1 MKRHHNVTL
10 DTSAALV
17 VIPFLSMPSVPSQ
30 ADFLVVGAG
39 VAGLRAAIDLAAA
52 GSVTVLAKREVADSN
67 TQWAQGGIA
76 AALSDEDEISL
87 HLQDTLQA
95 GDGLCNPE
103 AAKVLVEDAPRRIE
117 ELIQWGTEFDRQG
130 TKLTF
135 GREGAHSRNRI
146 LHAHGDSTGREILR
160 ALYAKAKTLKN
171 ISVMEFEF
179 STDLIVEEGRVNGIH
194 LITEKGQQQRMSAS
208 AVLLATGGLGQL
220 YRNTTNPSVATGD
233 GVAMA
238 FRAGAEVSD
247 MEFIQLHPTA
257 LYLKNAPR
265 FLLSEALRGEGAYLR
280 NLEMDRF
287 MPKYHPMAELA
298 PRDVVA
304 RAIIHEL
311 DVSRAPDPVVYLDLT
326 HLDADHIKTRFP
338 RIYATCLQYNID
350 ITTELIPIRPAA
362 HYAMGG
368 IRSDLDGQSTLPG
381 LYVAGEA
388 AATGVHGAN
397 RLASNSLLEGL
408 VFGARAGQAMRSEIG
423 KASGMIGSLQHLAS
437 NGPMNAH
444 ITDAHIEQVMGEIQ
458 DLMWRDVGIVRTGTT
473 LKRALDQLD
482 QICPRVSHPK
492 TRRAFE
498 ARNIH
503 LVGTLVARAALA
515 REESRGAHY
524 RLDFPVH
531 NNAKFLKHSIIKG
544 DSIRFE

>member
-1 MKRHHNVTL
+1 
-10 DTSAALV
+10 
-17 VIPFLSMPSVPSQ
+17 MPSAPAQ

-52 GSVTVLAKREVADSN
+52 GSVTVLAKREVSDSN

-103 AAKVLVEDAPRRIE
+103 AAKVLVEDAPDRIE

-160 ALYAKAKTLKN
+160 ALYAKAQTLKN

-179 STDLIVEEGRVNGIH
+179 STDLIVEAGRICGIH
-194 LITEKGQQQRMSAS
+194 LITEKGHQEQMGAS

-220 YRNTTNPSVATGD
+220 YRNTTNPGVATGD

-247 MEFIQLHPTA
+247 MEFIQFHPTA
-257 LYLKNAPR
+257 LYLKKAPR

-304 RAIIHEL
+304 RAIVHEL
-311 DVSRAPDPVVYLDLT
+311 DVSRAKDPVVYLDLT
-326 HLDADHIKTRFP
+326 HLDPDHVKARFP

-368 IRSDLDGQSTLPG
+368 IRSDLNGRSTLPG

-408 VFGARAGQAMRSEIG
+408 VFGARAGQAMRKELG
-423 KASGMIGSLQHLAS
+423 KHAATIRPAQPLAS
-437 NGPMNAH
+437 NGP
-444 ITDAHIEQVMGEIQ
+444 IDAPIEQVMGEIQ
-458 DLMWRDVGIVRTGTT
+458 DLMWRDVGIVRTEAT
-473 LKRALDQLD
+473 LKRALDQLTEV
-482 QICPRVSHPK
+482 CARVAHPQ

-524 RLDFPVH
+524 RLDFPAH
-531 NNAKFLKHSIIKG
+531 NDVKFLKHSVIKG
-544 DSIRFE
+544 ESIRFE

>member
-1 MKRHHNVTL
+1 
-10 DTSAALV
+10 
-17 VIPFLSMPSVPSQ
+17 MPPAPPNS
-30 ADFLVVGAG
+30 DFLVVGAG

-52 GSVTVLAKREVADSN
+52 GSVTVLAKREVSDSN

-103 AAKVLVEDAPRRIE
+103 AAKVLVEDAPGRIE

-160 ALYAKAKTLKN
+160 ALYAKAQTLKN

-179 STDLIVEEGRVNGIH
+179 STDLILEAGRVCGIQ
-194 LITEKGQQQRMSAS
+194 LITEKGETQRMTAS

-247 MEFIQLHPTA
+247 MEFIQFHPTA

-304 RAIIHEL
+304 RAIVHEL
-311 DVSRAPDPVVYLDLT
+311 EVSRAKDPVVYLDLT
-326 HLDADHIKTRFP
+326 HLDAEHTKKRFP
-338 RIYATCLQYNID
+338 RIYATCLQHNID

-362 HYAMGG
+362 HYSMGG
-368 IRSDLDGQSTLPG
+368 VRSDLDGRSTLPG

-408 VFGARAGQAMRSEIG
+408 VFGARAAHAMRKEPG
-423 KASGMIGSLQHLAS
+423 KSPATLRDTHPLAS
-437 NGPMNAH
+437 NGPMSAP
-444 ITDAHIEQVMGEIQ
+444 TEQVMGEIQ
-458 DLMWRDVGIVRTGTT
+458 DLMWRDVGIVRTGAT
-473 LKRALDQLD
+473 LKRALDQLV
-482 QICPRVSHPK
+482 QLAPRVAHPQ

-524 RLDFPVH
+524 RLDFPDH
-531 NNAKFLKHSIIKG
+531 NDAKFLKHSIIKG
-544 DSIRFE
+544 DSIRFA